1 MTKEELAKQIN
12 GAAVCCC
19 IMETVLKAGKKL
31 WTVPNYLASQARE
44 AQRKAQVRKDL
55 GKDKER
61 KMVSMEKMQV
71 CLLWEATG
79 GWLVCPCKPGW
90 FQALAL
96 FLNSITF

>member
-61 KMVSMEKMQV
+61 KMVSYGKNASLSVM
-71 CLLWEATG
+71 G
-79 GWLVCPCKPGW
+79 SYRWLVS
-90 FQALAL
+90 L
-96 FLNSITF
+96 SV